1 MYEILS
7 DIPPP
12 LKPKSWRRPCIQNI
26 LYNYQLLLVPPPPHT
41 HNFYTWRTPCY
52 TTTHYDTTN
61 RDNSLLNTLHVGLR
75 SQGTLQN

>member
-26 LYNYQLLLVPPPPHT
+26 LYNYQLLRVPPPH
-41 HNFYTWRTPCY
+41 FYTWRTPCY
-52 TTTHYDTTN
+52 TTIHDDTTN
-61 RDNSLLNTLHVGLR
+61 CDNSLLNTLHVGLR
-75 SQGTLQN
+75 SQGTLQNC